1 MRSKN
6 NKEAIIFEHDHI
18 LLAINF
24 IKLKK
29 KNAHRKSI
37 KKFANLYNNILK
49 LDQLDEKEFKQ
60 FKHPFIVLSFFISN
74 KFIQHFAEN
83 PANTCDKNKKWDKN
97 FIDTIQLGIY
107 FDNVQSCHELI
118 TMRSP
123 STEKQQ

>member
-37 KKFANLYNNILK
+37 KKFANLYNNISK

-74 KFIQHFAEN
+74 NLF
-83 PANTCDKNKKWDKN
+83 NTLQKIRSTRVIKIKNEIKILSIRFN
-97 FIDTIQLGIY
+97 
-107 FDNVQSCHELI
+107 
-118 TMRSP
+118 
-123 STEKQQ
+123 